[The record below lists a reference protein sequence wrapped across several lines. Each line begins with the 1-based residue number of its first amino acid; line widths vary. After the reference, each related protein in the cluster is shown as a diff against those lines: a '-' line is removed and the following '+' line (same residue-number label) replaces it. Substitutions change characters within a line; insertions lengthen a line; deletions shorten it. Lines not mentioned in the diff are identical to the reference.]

1 MNTYLLTQDIDFLK
15 QINTFDFRKKEGKK
29 LLQLS
34 NIKTKKELLL
44 EVDKILQENKIVI
57 KHKTNNKGKINDKT
71 TGKNK
76 TKNSTEYVTNDIFKI
91 SNEQKNKLTNASNI
105 NAIIKIQYFV
115 RKYMSCFINN
125 KYGCALKNRKI
136 STNDTDF
143 YTFDDIDDIPVKYFI
158 SYKEDNFMYSFD
170 IRSLECLFE
179 RFNYVNPYNR
189 KPFAEGFITLVNN
202 RVSKIN
208 ELKKK
213 QEEKEKRKHKKSKE
227 NPEIITKLRTTDLFL
242 KMDTLDQYTDVKWFN
257 DLAINELKKYY
268 GLLEDIWN
276 YRLQLSPEQKKKIV
290 KNPNIFNI
298 SVREVYDKR
307 SINEIRNIILDQIEM
322 LITEGDTRE
331 DKITGC
337 MYVLTAFVKVSRSAR
352 ENLPWLL

>member
-44 EVDKILQENKIVI
+44 EVDKILQENKVVI
-57 KHKTNNKGKINDKT
+57 KHKTNNKAKINDKPT
-71 TGKNK
+71 EKDK
-76 TKNSTEYVTNDIFKI
+76 TKKNCEYVFKI
-91 SNEQKNKLTNASNI
+91 SNEQKNKLVNASNVT
-105 NAIIKIQYFV
+105 AIIKIQYFV
-115 RKYMSCFINN
+115 RKYMSYFINN
-125 KYGCALKNRKI
+125 KYGCALKNRKN

-143 YTFDDIDDIPVKYFI
+143 YTFDNINDIPVKYFI
-158 SYKEDNFMYSFD
+158 SYKEDNFIYSFD

-189 KPFAEGFITLVNN
+189 KPFTQNFITLVNN

-213 QEEKEKRKHKKSKE
+213 QEVKEKRKCKKSKE

-242 KMDTLDQYTDVKWFN
+242 KMDALDQYTDVKWFN

-276 YRLQLSPEQKKKIV
+276 YKLQLSTEQKKKIV

-322 LITEGDTRE
+322 LITEGDTKE

-337 MYVLTAFVKVSRSAR
+337 MYVLSAFVKVSRSAR